1 MARTLSFLLL
11 LGLSASA
18 LAAPSPVTIDSAGRL
33 YLAAGLR
40 EQVSASLDGM
50 PEKLRRMFLSE
61 SHGKIDA
68 ARLAAVTAA
77 AKRTFRIDVFEPSA
91 LAAFAAHLDPATVAK
106 TLGFLASPT
115 GRRMV
120 AADVAL
126 AKLDPATTDAIANG
140 KLGTPASA
148 QRAAL
153 FQRIATVTRATESAA
168 EVYMTMGRSLA
179 VGKAMGYGLD
189 LQDARASVGKKTP
202 PPADLLKSLEV
213 PLERYVAYD
222 YRDLSDA
229 DLRDMLTFFE
239 SPAGKTYVNASI
251 AALTAGYRS
260 MSRRCGERIGES
272 WREIARSEAQD
283 SSESAPNPPPRPNR

>member
-1 MARTLSFLLL
+1 MTRTLSLLLL
-11 LGLSASA
+11 LGLSATA
-18 LAAPSPVTIDSAGRL
+18 LAAPPSVTIDAAGRL
-33 YLAAGLR
+33 YLAAGMR

-50 PEKLRRMFLSE
+50 PQKLRRMFQSE
-61 SHGKIDA
+61 SHRKLDA
-68 ARLAAVTAA
+68 ARLAAVTEA

-91 LAAFAAHLDPATVAK
+91 LAAFAAHLDPATVEK
-106 TLGFLASPT
+106 TLAFLATPT
-115 GRRMV
+115 GQRMV

-126 AKLDPATTDAIANG
+126 AKLDAAATDAIANG
-140 KLGTPASA
+140 KLAAPTTPR
-148 QRAAL
+148 RAAL
-153 FQRIATVTRATESAA
+153 FQRIATVTRATDSAA

-189 LQDARASVGKKTP
+189 LKDARASVGKKAP
-202 PPADLLKSLEV
+202 PPADLLKSLAV

-229 DLRDMLTFFE
+229 DLRDMLAFFE
-239 SPAGKTYVNASI
+239 TNAGKTYVNASI
-251 AALTAGYRS
+251 ESLLAGYRS

-283 SSESAPNPPPRPNR
+283 ATEPAPNPSR

>member
-11 LGLSASA
+11 LGLSATV
-18 LAAPSPVTIDSAGRL
+18 LAAPPSVSIDAAGRL
-33 YLAAGLR
+33 YLAAGMR

-50 PEKLRRMFLSE
+50 PQKLRRMFVSE
-61 SHGKIDA
+61 SQGKLDA
-68 ARLAAVTAA
+68 ARLSAVTAA
-77 AKRTFRIDVFEPSA
+77 AKHTFRIDVFEPSA
-91 LAAFAAHLDPATVAK
+91 LAAFAAHLDPATVES
-106 TLGFLASPT
+106 TLAFLASPT
-115 GRRMV
+115 GQRMV

-126 AKLDPATTDAIANG
+126 AKLDPAATDAVANG
-140 KLGTPASA
+140 KVAAPATP

-153 FQRIATVTRATESAA
+153 FQRIAAVTRATDSAA

-189 LQDARASVGKKTP
+189 LKDARASVGKKTP
-202 PPADLLKSLEV
+202 PPADLLSSLVV

-229 DLRDMLTFFE
+229 DLRNMLAFFD
-239 SPAGKTYVNASI
+239 SAAGKTYVNASI
-251 AALTAGYRS
+251 EALVAGYRS

-272 WREIARSEAQD
+272 WREIARSESQD
-283 SSESAPNPPPRPNR
+283 ATEPTPNPAP

>member
-11 LGLSASA
+11 LGLSATV
-18 LAAPSPVTIDSAGRL
+18 LAAPPSVTIDAAGRL
-33 YLAAGLR
+33 YLAAGMR

-50 PEKLRRMFLSE
+50 PQKLRRMFVSE
-61 SHGKIDA
+61 SQGKLDA
-68 ARLAAVTAA
+68 ARLSAVTAA
-77 AKRTFRIDVFEPSA
+77 AKHTFRIDVFEPSA
-91 LAAFAAHLDPATVAK
+91 LAAFAAHLDPATVES
-106 TLGFLASPT
+106 TLAFLASPT

-126 AKLDPATTDAIANG
+126 AKLDPAATDAIANG
-140 KLGTPASA
+140 KVAAPATP

-153 FQRIATVTRATESAA
+153 FQRIAAVTRATDSAA

-189 LQDARASVGKKTP
+189 LKDARASVGKKTP
-202 PPADLLKSLEV
+202 PPADLLSSLAV

-229 DLRDMLTFFE
+229 DLRNMLAFFD
-239 SPAGKTYVNASI
+239 SAAGKTYVNASI
-251 AALTAGYRS
+251 EALVAGYRS

-272 WREIARSEAQD
+272 WREIARSESQD
-283 SSESAPNPPPRPNR
+283 ATEPTPNPAP

>member
-11 LGLSASA
+11 LGLSATV
-18 LAAPSPVTIDSAGRL
+18 LAAPPSVTIDAAGRL
-33 YLAAGLR
+33 YLAAGMR

-50 PEKLRRMFLSE
+50 PQKLRRMFVSE
-61 SHGKIDA
+61 SQGKLDA
-68 ARLAAVTAA
+68 ARLSAVTAA
-77 AKRTFRIDVFEPSA
+77 AKHTFRIDVFEPSA
-91 LAAFAAHLDPATVAK
+91 LAAFAAHLDPATVES
-106 TLGFLASPT
+106 TLAFLASPT

-126 AKLDPATTDAIANG
+126 AKLDPAATDAIANG
-140 KLGTPASA
+140 KVAAPATP

-153 FQRIATVTRATESAA
+153 FQRIAAVTRATDSAA

-189 LQDARASVGKKTP
+189 LKDARASVGKKTP
-202 PPADLLKSLEV
+202 PPADLLSSLVV

-229 DLRDMLTFFE
+229 DLRNMLAFFD
-239 SPAGKTYVNASI
+239 SAAGKTYVNASI
-251 AALTAGYRS
+251 EALVAGYRS

-272 WREIARSEAQD
+272 WREIARSESQD
-283 SSESAPNPPPRPNR
+283 ATEPTPNPAP

>member
-11 LGLSASA
+11 LGLSATV
-18 LAAPSPVTIDSAGRL
+18 LAAPPSVTIDAAGRL
-33 YLAAGLR
+33 YLAAGMR

-50 PEKLRRMFLSE
+50 PQKLRRMFVSE
-61 SHGKIDA
+61 SQGKLDA
-68 ARLAAVTAA
+68 ARLSAVTAA
-77 AKRTFRIDVFEPSA
+77 AKHTFRIDVFEPSA
-91 LAAFAAHLDPATVAK
+91 LAAFAAHLDPATVES
-106 TLGFLASPT
+106 TLAFLASPT

-126 AKLDPATTDAIANG
+126 AKLDPAATDAVANG
-140 KLGTPASA
+140 KVAAPATP

-153 FQRIATVTRATESAA
+153 FQRIAAVTRATDSAA

-189 LQDARASVGKKTP
+189 LKDARASVGKKTP
-202 PPADLLKSLEV
+202 PPADLLSSLAV

-229 DLRDMLTFFE
+229 DLRNMLAFFD
-239 SPAGKTYVNASI
+239 SAAGKTYVNASI
-251 AALTAGYRS
+251 EALVAGYRS

-272 WREIARSEAQD
+272 WREIARSESQD
-283 SSESAPNPPPRPNR
+283 ATEPTPNPAP

>member
-11 LGLSASA
+11 LGLSATV
-18 LAAPSPVTIDSAGRL
+18 LAAPPSVTIDAAGRL
-33 YLAAGLR
+33 YLAAGMR

-50 PEKLRRMFLSE
+50 PQKLRRMFVSE
-61 SHGKIDA
+61 SQGKLDA
-68 ARLAAVTAA
+68 ARLSAVTAA
-77 AKRTFRIDVFEPSA
+77 AKHTFRIDVFEPSA
-91 LAAFAAHLDPATVAK
+91 LAAFAAHLDPATVES
-106 TLGFLASPT
+106 TLAFLASPT

-126 AKLDPATTDAIANG
+126 AKLDPAATDAVANG
-140 KLGTPASA
+140 KVAAPATP

-153 FQRIATVTRATESAA
+153 FQRIAAVTRATDSAA

-189 LQDARASVGKKTP
+189 LKDARASVGKKTP
-202 PPADLLKSLEV
+202 PPAELLSSLAV

-229 DLRDMLTFFE
+229 DLRNMLAFFD
-239 SPAGKTYVNASI
+239 SAAGKTYVNASI
-251 AALTAGYRS
+251 EALVAGYRS

-272 WREIARSEAQD
+272 WREIARSESQD
-283 SSESAPNPPPRPNR
+283 ATEPTPNPAP

>member
-11 LGLSASA
+11 LGLSATV
-18 LAAPSPVTIDSAGRL
+18 LAAPPSVSIDAAGRL
-33 YLAAGLR
+33 YLAAGMR

-50 PEKLRRMFLSE
+50 PQKLRRMFVSE
-61 SHGKIDA
+61 SQGKLDA
-68 ARLAAVTAA
+68 ARLSAVTAA
-77 AKRTFRIDVFEPSA
+77 AKHTFRIDVFEPSA
-91 LAAFAAHLDPATVAK
+91 LAAFAAHLDPATVES
-106 TLGFLASPT
+106 TLAFLASPT

-126 AKLDPATTDAIANG
+126 AKLDPAATDAVANG
-140 KLGTPASA
+140 KVAAPATP

-153 FQRIATVTRATESAA
+153 FQRIAAVTRATDSAA

-189 LQDARASVGKKTP
+189 LKDARASVGKKTP
-202 PPADLLKSLEV
+202 PPADLLSSLAV

-229 DLRDMLTFFE
+229 DLRNMLAFFD
-239 SPAGKTYVNASI
+239 SAAGKTYVNASI
-251 AALTAGYRS
+251 EALVAGYRS

-272 WREIARSEAQD
+272 WREIARSESQD
-283 SSESAPNPPPRPNR
+283 ATEPTPNPAP

>member
-11 LGLSASA
+11 LGLSATV
-18 LAAPSPVTIDSAGRL
+18 LAAPPSVTIDAAGRL
-33 YLAAGLR
+33 YLAAGMR

-50 PEKLRRMFLSE
+50 PQKLRRMFVSE
-61 SHGKIDA
+61 SQGKLDA
-68 ARLAAVTAA
+68 ARLSAVTAA
-77 AKRTFRIDVFEPSA
+77 AKHTFRIDVFEPSA
-91 LAAFAAHLDPATVAK
+91 LAAFAAHLDPATVES
-106 TLGFLASPT
+106 TLAFLASPT

-126 AKLDPATTDAIANG
+126 AKLDPAATDAVANG
-140 KLGTPASA
+140 KVAAPATP

-153 FQRIATVTRATESAA
+153 FQRIAAVTRATDSAA

-189 LQDARASVGKKTP
+189 LKDARASVGKKTP
-202 PPADLLKSLEV
+202 PPADLLSSLVV

-229 DLRDMLTFFE
+229 DLRNMLAFFD
-239 SPAGKTYVNASI
+239 SAAGKTYVNASI
-251 AALTAGYRS
+251 EALVAGYRS

-272 WREIARSEAQD
+272 WREIARSESQD
-283 SSESAPNPPPRPNR
+283 ATEPTPNPAP

>member
-11 LGLSASA
+11 LGLSATV
-18 LAAPSPVTIDSAGRL
+18 LAAPPSVTIDAAGRL
-33 YLAAGLR
+33 YLAAGMR

-50 PEKLRRMFLSE
+50 PQKLRRMFVSE
-61 SHGKIDA
+61 SQGKLDA
-68 ARLAAVTAA
+68 ARLSVVTAA
-77 AKRTFRIDVFEPSA
+77 AKHTFRIDVFEPSA
-91 LAAFAAHLDPATVAK
+91 LAAFAAHLDPATVES
-106 TLGFLASPT
+106 TLAFLASPT

-126 AKLDPATTDAIANG
+126 AKLDPAATDAIANG
-140 KLGTPASA
+140 KVAAPATP

-153 FQRIATVTRATESAA
+153 FQRIAAVTRATDSAA

-189 LQDARASVGKKTP
+189 LKDARASVGKKTP
-202 PPADLLKSLEV
+202 PPADLLSSLVV

-229 DLRDMLTFFE
+229 DLRNMLAFFD
-239 SPAGKTYVNASI
+239 SAAGKTYVNASI
-251 AALTAGYRS
+251 EALVAGYRS

-272 WREIARSEAQD
+272 WREIARSESQD
-283 SSESAPNPPPRPNR
+283 ATEPTPNPAP

>member
-11 LGLSASA
+11 FGLSATA
-18 LAAPSPVTIDSAGRL
+18 LAAPSTVTIDTAGRV

-50 PEKLRRMFLSE
+50 PERLRRMFLSE
-61 SHGKIDA
+61 SHGKLDA
-68 ARLAAVTAA
+68 ARLEAVTAA

-91 LAAFAAHLDPATVAK
+91 LAAFAAHLDPATVES
-106 TLGFLASPT
+106 TLAFLASPT

-126 AKLDPATTDAIANG
+126 AKLDPAATDAVANG
-140 KLGTPASA
+140 KVAAPATP

-153 FQRIATVTRATESAA
+153 FQRIAAVTRATDSAA

-189 LQDARASVGKKTP
+189 LKDARASVGKKTP
-202 PPADLLKSLEV
+202 PPADLLSSLAV

-229 DLRDMLTFFE
+229 DLRNMLAFFD
-239 SPAGKTYVNASI
+239 SAAGKTYVNASI
-251 AALTAGYRS
+251 EALVAGYRS

-272 WREIARSEAQD
+272 WREIARSESQD
-283 SSESAPNPPPRPNR
+283 ATEPTPNPAP

>member
-1 MARTLSFLLL
+1 MTRTLPFLLL
-11 LGLSASA
+11 FGLTATA
-18 LAAPSPVTIDSAGRL
+18 LAAPPSVTIDTAGRL
-33 YLAAGLR
+33 YLAAGMR
-40 EQVSASLDGM
+40 EQVSASLDEM
-50 PEKLRRMFLSE
+50 PQRLQRMFQSG
-61 SHGKIDA
+61 SHHKLDA
-68 ARLAAVTAA
+68 ARLAAVSKA

-91 LAAFAAHLDPATVAK
+91 LAAFAAHLDPATVEK
-106 TLGFLASPT
+106 TLAFLASPT

-126 AKLDPATTDAIANG
+126 AKLDAATTAAIADG
-140 KLGTPASA
+140 KLAAPASA
-148 QRAAL
+148 RRAAL
-153 FQRIATVTRATESAA
+153 FQRIATATRATDSAA
-168 EVYMTMGRSLA
+168 EVYMTMERSLA

-189 LQDARASVGKKTP
+189 LKDARASVGGKTP
-202 PPADLLKSLEV
+202 PPADLLKSLTV

-239 SPAGKTYVNASI
+239 SPAGKTYVNASLD
-251 AALTAGYRS
+251 ALVAGYRS

-283 SSESAPNPPPRPNR
+283 ATEPAPNPSH

>member
-11 LGLSASA
+11 LGLSATV
-18 LAAPSPVTIDSAGRL
+18 LAAPPSVTIDAAGRL
-33 YLAAGLR
+33 YLAAGMR

-50 PEKLRRMFLSE
+50 PQKLRRMFVSE
-61 SHGKIDA
+61 SQGKLDA
-68 ARLAAVTAA
+68 ARLSAVTAA
-77 AKRTFRIDVFEPSA
+77 AKHTFRIDVFEPSA
-91 LAAFAAHLDPATVAK
+91 LAAFAAHLDPATVES
-106 TLGFLASPT
+106 TLAFLASPT

-126 AKLDPATTDAIANG
+126 AKLDPAATDAVANG
-140 KLGTPASA
+140 KVAAPTTP

-153 FQRIATVTRATESAA
+153 FQRIAAVTRATDSAA

-189 LQDARASVGKKTP
+189 LKDARASVGKKTP
-202 PPADLLKSLEV
+202 PPADLLSSLAV

-229 DLRDMLTFFE
+229 DLRNMLAFFD
-239 SPAGKTYVNASI
+239 SAAGKTYVNASI
-251 AALTAGYRS
+251 EALVAGYRS

-272 WREIARSEAQD
+272 WREIARSESQD
-283 SSESAPNPPPRPNR
+283 ATEPTPNPAP